1 MQTYS
6 KIPHYLCLSGLCK
19 ELTNSNVLMSVAE
32 ILVGQAGGRP
42 PPPPPP
48 PPSRKIDEFSE
59 IVT

>member
-19 ELTNSNVLMSVAE
+19 ELTNSSVLVSVAE

-42 PPPPPP
+42 PPPPTFT
-48 PPSRKIDEFSE
+48 EN
-59 IVT
+59 